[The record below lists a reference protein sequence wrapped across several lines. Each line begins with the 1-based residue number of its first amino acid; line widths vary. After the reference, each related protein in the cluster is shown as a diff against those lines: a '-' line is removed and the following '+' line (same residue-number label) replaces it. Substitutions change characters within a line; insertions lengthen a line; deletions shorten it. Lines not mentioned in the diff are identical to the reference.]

1 MIQYLYIKIIHER
14 RKMSMEQMKAYKF
27 RIYPSEIQKELIE
40 KSFGCTRFIYNN
52 MLALQI
58 KTYQEEGKSYS
69 KYDLVKMIPSL
80 KKEYEWLKEVDSTCL
95 QATID
100 DLDSA
105 YSNFFREIKKGNNQ
119 GFPKFKSKRNPKR
132 SFESK
137 CVNNNITIKD
147 NLIKLPKLKWVR
159 AKITQSIDGKILNA
173 TVSKTP
179 TGKYF
184 VSLCCKVDIEQLSKV
199 DSNIGIDLGLK
210 EFAICSNGE
219 IFDNP
224 KWLRKANYRLKLEQ
238 RRLSK
243 MQKFSNNW
251 NKQRIK
257 VAKIHERIVNQ
268 RKDYLHKISTKL
280 IRENQI
286 ICLEDLK
293 VSNMMK
299 NHKLAGAIS
308 EVSWYEFRRMLEYK
322 AKWYGR
328 NISVIDKTYPSSQLC
343 NVCGYRNKDV
353 KNLGLREW
361 TCPKCREYH
370 DRDINAS
377 INILKEGLR
386 LVSLEQTCKPVN
398 AQCNGTI
405 EQESPSSNVTVG
417 S

>member
-1 MIQYLYIKIIHER
+1 
-14 RKMSMEQMKAYKF
+14 MEQMKAYKF

-58 KTYQEEGKSYS
+58 KTYEEEGKSYS

-95 QATID
+95 QATVD

-105 YSNFFREIKKGNNQ
+105 YQNFFREIKKGNNQ

-328 NISVIDKTYPSSQLC
+328 TISVVDKTYPSSQLC

-353 KNLGLREW
+353 KNLGLRKWICE
-361 TCPKCREYH
+361 CGEEH

-398 AQCNGTI
+398 A
-405 EQESPSSNVTVG
+405 
-417 S
+417 

>member
-1 MIQYLYIKIIHER
+1 
-14 RKMSMEQMKAYKF
+14 MEQMKAYKF
-27 RIYPSEIQKELIE
+27 RIYPSEIQKQLIE

-58 KTYQEEGKSYS
+58 KTYEEQGKSYS

-105 YSNFFREIKKGNNQ
+105 YQNFFREIKKGNNQ
-119 GFPKFKSKRNPKR
+119 GFPKFKTKRNPKR

-159 AKITQSIDGKILNA
+159 ARISQVVDGRILNA

-184 VSLCCKVDIEQLSKV
+184 VSLCCKVDIEQLPKV

-219 IFDNP
+219 IFANP

-243 MQKFSNNW
+243 MQKFSSNW

-257 VAKIHERIVNQ
+257 VAKIHEKIVNQ

-293 VSNMMK
+293 VNNMMK
-299 NHKLAGAIS
+299 NHKLAKAIS
-308 EVSWYEFRRMLEYK
+308 EVSWAEFRRMLEYK
-322 AKWYGR
+322 ANWYGR
-328 NISVIDKTYPSSQLC
+328 TISVIDKTYPSSQLC

-353 KNLGLREW
+353 KNLALRKW
-361 TCPKCREYH
+361 TCPECGEEH

-377 INILKEGLR
+377 KNILKEGLR
-386 LVSLEQTCKPVN
+386 LVSLEQAC
-398 AQCNGTI
+398 
-405 EQESPSSNVTVG
+405 
-417 S
+417 

>member
-1 MIQYLYIKIIHER
+1 
-14 RKMSMEQMKAYKF
+14 MEQMKAYKF
-27 RIYPSEIQKELIE
+27 RIYPNEVQKELIE
-40 KSFGCTRFIYNN
+40 KSFGCTRFVYNN

-58 KTYQEEGKSYS
+58 KEYEEKGKSYS
-69 KYDLVKMIPSL
+69 KYDLIKMIPAL

-95 QATID
+95 QATIE

-105 YSNFFREIKKGNNQ
+105 YQNFFREIKKGKKQ

-137 CVNNNITIKD
+137 CVNNNISIKE
-147 NLIKLPKLKWVR
+147 NLIKLPKLKWV
-159 AKITQSIDGKILNA
+159 KVKVTKSIDGKILNA
-173 TVSKTP
+173 TITKTP

-184 VSLCCKVDIEQLSKV
+184 VSLCCKVDIEQLEKV

-210 EFAICSNGE
+210 EFAICSDGE
-219 IFDNP
+219 VFNNP

-251 NKQRIK
+251 NKQRLK
-257 VAKIHERIVNQ
+257 VSKIHEKIVNQ
-268 RKDYLHKISTKL
+268 RKDYLHKVSTRI

-286 ICLEDLK
+286 ICIEDLK
-293 VSNMMK
+293 VSNLIK

-308 EVSWYEFRRMLEYK
+308 EVSWYEFRRLLEYK
-322 AKWYGR
+322 ASWYGR
-328 NISVIDKTYPSSQLC
+328 TISVIDKTYPSSQLC

-353 KNLGLREW
+353 KNLGLRKWE
-361 TCPKCREYH
+361 CPECGTLH

-377 INILKEGLR
+377 KNILKEGLR
-386 LVSLEQTCKPVN
+386 LVSLGQAC
-398 AQCNGTI
+398 
-405 EQESPSSNVTVG
+405 
-417 S
+417 

>member
-1 MIQYLYIKIIHER
+1 
-14 RKMSMEQMKAYKF
+14 MEQMKAYKF

-40 KSFGCTRFIYNN
+40 KSFGCTRFVYNS

-58 KTYQEEGKSYS
+58 KTYEEEGKSYS

-80 KKEYEWLKEVDSTCL
+80 KKKYEWLKEVDSTSL
-95 QATID
+95 QSTIE
-100 DLDSA
+100 DLDNA
-105 YSNFFREIKKGNNQ
+105 YKNFFREIKKGNNQ
-119 GFPKFKSKRNPKR
+119 GFPRFKSKRNPKR

-137 CVNNNITIKD
+137 CVNNNISIKD
-147 NLIKLPKLKWVR
+147 NLIKLPKLKWIR
-159 AKITQSIDGKILNA
+159 AKITQTVDGKILNA

-184 VSLCCKVDIEQLSKV
+184 VSLCCKVDIGKLEKV

-210 EFAICSNGE
+210 EFAICSNSE
-219 IFDNP
+219 IFNNP

-251 NKQRIK
+251 NKQRLK
-257 VAKIHERIVNQ
+257 VAKIHEKIVNQ
-268 RKDYLHKISTKL
+268 RKDYLQKVSTKI

-308 EVSWYEFRRMLEYK
+308 EVSWFEFRRMLEYK
-322 AKWYGR
+322 ANWYGR
-328 NISVIDKTYPSSQLC
+328 TISVIDKTYPSSQLC
-343 NVCGYRNKDV
+343 NVCGHRNKDV
-353 KNLGLREW
+353 KNLGLRKW
-361 TCPKCREYH
+361 ICKCGVEH

-377 INILKEGLR
+377 KNILKEGLR
-386 LVSLEQTCKPVN
+386 LVSLGQACKPVN
-398 AQCNGTI
+398 A
-405 EQESPSSNVTVG
+405 
-417 S
+417 

>member
-1 MIQYLYIKIIHER
+1 
-14 RKMSMEQMKAYKF
+14 MEQMKAYKF
-27 RIYPSEIQKELIE
+27 RIYPNETQKELME
-40 KSFGCTRFIYNN
+40 KSFGCTRFVYNH

-58 KTYQEEGKSYS
+58 KTYKEQGKSHS

-80 KKEYEWLKEVDSTCL
+80 KKEHEWLKEVDSTCL
-95 QATID
+95 QASID

-105 YSNFFREIKKGNNQ
+105 YQNFFREIKKGNNQ
-119 GFPKFKSKRNPKR
+119 GFPKFKTKRNPKR

-147 NLIKLPKLKWVR
+147 NLIKLPKLKWIK
-159 AKITQSIDGKILNA
+159 AKITQTIDGKILNA
-173 TVSKTP
+173 TVSKTS

-184 VSLCCKVDIEQLSKV
+184 VSLCCKVDIEQLPKI

-210 EFAICSNGE
+210 EFAICSNGN
-219 IFDNP
+219 IFHNP

-243 MQKFSNNW
+243 MQKGSNNW

-286 ICLEDLK
+286 ICLEDLQ
-293 VSNMMK
+293 VSNMLK

-308 EVSWYEFRRMLEYK
+308 EISWYEFRRMLEYK

-328 NISVIDKTYPSSQLC
+328 TILIISKTFPSSQLC
-343 NVCGYRNKDV
+343 SHCGYRNKDV
-353 KNLGLREW
+353 KNLALREW
-361 TCPKCREYH
+361 TCPECETHH
-370 DRDINAS
+370 DRDLNAS
-377 INILKEGLR
+377 INILNEGLR
-386 LVSLEQTCKPVN
+386 LMRLEQPCKLAN
-398 AQCNGTI
+398 A
-405 EQESPSSNVTVG
+405 
-417 S
+417 

>member
-1 MIQYLYIKIIHER
+1 
-14 RKMSMEQMKAYKF
+14 MKAYKF

-58 KTYQEEGKSYS
+58 KTYEEEGKSYS

-137 CVNNNITIKD
+137 CVNNNIIVKG
-147 NLIKLPKLKWVR
+147 NLIKLPKLKWVK
-159 AKITQSIDGKILNA
+159 AKITQTIDGKILNA

-184 VSLCCKVDIEQLSKV
+184 VSLCCKVDITQLEKV
-199 DSNIGIDLGLK
+199 DSNIGVDLGLK
-210 EFAICSNGE
+210 EFAICSSGE
-219 IFDNP
+219 VFDNP

-257 VAKIHERIVNQ
+257 VAKIHEKIANQ

-280 IRENQI
+280 IKENQI
-286 ICLEDLK
+286 ICIEDLK
-293 VSNMMK
+293 VSNMVK
-299 NHKLAGAIS
+299 NHKLAKAIS

-328 NISVIDKTYPSSQLC
+328 TISVVDKTYPSSQLC

-353 KNLGLREW
+353 KNLGLRKWICE
-361 TCPKCREYH
+361 CGEEH

-398 AQCNGTI
+398 A
-405 EQESPSSNVTVG
+405 
-417 S
+417 

>member
-1 MIQYLYIKIIHER
+1 
-14 RKMSMEQMKAYKF
+14 MEQMKAYKF

-58 KTYQEEGKSYS
+58 KTYEEEGKSYS

-95 QATID
+95 QATVD

-105 YSNFFREIKKGNNQ
+105 YQNFFREIKKGNNQ

-322 AKWYGR
+322 ANWYGR
-328 NISVIDKTYPSSQLC
+328 TISVIDKTYPSSQLC

-353 KNLGLREW
+353 KNLGLRKW
-361 TCPKCREYH
+361 NCPKCREYH

-398 AQCNGTI
+398 A
-405 EQESPSSNVTVG
+405 
-417 S
+417 

>member
-1 MIQYLYIKIIHER
+1 
-14 RKMSMEQMKAYKF
+14 MEQMKAYKF

-58 KTYQEEGKSYS
+58 KTYEEEGKSYS

-105 YSNFFREIKKGNNQ
+105 YQNFFREIKKGNNQ

-322 AKWYGR
+322 ANWYGR
-328 NISVIDKTYPSSQLC
+328 TISVIDKTYPSSQLC

-353 KNLGLREW
+353 KNLGLRKWICE
-361 TCPKCREYH
+361 CGEEH

-398 AQCNGTI
+398 A
-405 EQESPSSNVTVG
+405 
-417 S
+417 

>member
-1 MIQYLYIKIIHER
+1 
-14 RKMSMEQMKAYKF
+14 MEQMKAYKF
-27 RIYPSEIQKELIE
+27 RIYPSEIQKQLIE

-58 KTYQEEGKSYS
+58 KTYEEQGKSYS

-105 YSNFFREIKKGNNQ
+105 YQNFFREIKKGNNQ
-119 GFPKFKSKRNPKR
+119 GFPKFKTKRNPKR

-159 AKITQSIDGKILNA
+159 ARISQVVDGRILNA

-184 VSLCCKVDIEQLSKV
+184 VSLCCKVDIEQLPKV

-219 IFDNP
+219 IFTNP

-243 MQKFSNNW
+243 MQKFSSNW

-257 VAKIHERIVNQ
+257 VAKIHEKIVNQ

-293 VSNMMK
+293 VNNMMK

-322 AKWYGR
+322 ANWYGR
-328 NISVIDKTYPSSQLC
+328 TISVIDKTYPSSQLC

-353 KNLGLREW
+353 KNLALRKW
-361 TCPKCREYH
+361 TCPECGEEH

-377 INILKEGLR
+377 KNILKEGLR
-386 LVSLEQTCKPVN
+386 LVSLEQAC
-398 AQCNGTI
+398 
-405 EQESPSSNVTVG
+405 
-417 S
+417 

>member
-1 MIQYLYIKIIHER
+1 
-14 RKMSMEQMKAYKF
+14 MSMEQMKAYKF

-58 KTYQEEGKSYS
+58 KTYEEEGKSYS

-95 QATID
+95 QATVD

-105 YSNFFREIKKGNNQ
+105 YQNFFREIKKGNNQ

-353 KNLGLREW
+353 KNLALRKW
-361 TCPKCREYH
+361 TCECGEEH
-370 DRDINAS
+370 ERDVNAS

-398 AQCNGTI
+398 A
-405 EQESPSSNVTVG
+405 
-417 S
+417 

>member
-1 MIQYLYIKIIHER
+1 M
-14 RKMSMEQMKAYKF
+14 
-27 RIYPSEIQKELIE
+27 
-40 KSFGCTRFIYNN
+40 
-52 MLALQI
+52 
-58 KTYQEEGKSYS
+58 
-69 KYDLVKMIPSL
+69 
-80 KKEYEWLKEVDSTCL
+80 
-95 QATID
+95 
-100 DLDSA
+100 
-105 YSNFFREIKKGNNQ
+105 
-119 GFPKFKSKRNPKR
+119 
-132 SFESK
+132 
-137 CVNNNITIKD
+137 
-147 NLIKLPKLKWVR
+147 IKLPKLKWVR

-219 IFDNP
+219 VFDNP

-257 VAKIHERIVNQ
+257 VAKIHEKIVNQ
-268 RKDYLHKISTKL
+268 RKDYLHKISTK
-280 IRENQI
+280 IIKENQI

-322 AKWYGR
+322 ANWYGR
-328 NISVIDKTYPSSQLC
+328 TISVIDKTYPSSQLC

-398 AQCNGTI
+398 A
-405 EQESPSSNVTVG
+405 
-417 S
+417 

>member
-1 MIQYLYIKIIHER
+1 
-14 RKMSMEQMKAYKF
+14 MEQMKAYKF
-27 RIYPSEIQKELIE
+27 RIYPSEVQKELIE
-40 KSFGCTRFIYNN
+40 KSFGCTRFVYNN
-52 MLALQI
+52 MLSLQI
-58 KTYQEEGKSYS
+58 KTYEKQGKSHS

-105 YSNFFREIKKGNNQ
+105 YQNFFREIKKGNNQ
-119 GFPKFKSKRNPKR
+119 GFPKFKSKRNTKR

-137 CVNNNITIKD
+137 CVNNNISIKD
-147 NLIKLPKLKWVR
+147 NFIKLPKLKWVR
-159 AKITQSIDGKILNA
+159 AKVTQTIDGKILNA

-179 TGKYF
+179 TGNYF
-184 VSLCCKVDIEQLSKV
+184 VSLCCKIDIKQLEKV
-199 DSNIGIDLGLK
+199 NHNIGIDLGLK

-238 RRLSK
+238 RKLSK
-243 MQKFSNNW
+243 MEKFSNNW

-257 VAKIHERIVNQ
+257 VAKIHERITNQ
-268 RKDYLHKISTKL
+268 RKDYLHKISTKI

-308 EVSWYEFRRMLEYK
+308 EVSWYEFRRLIEYK
-322 AKWYGR
+322 ASWYGR
-328 NISVIDKTYPSSQLC
+328 TVSVIDKTYPSSQLC
-343 NVCGYRNKDV
+343 NACEYRNKDV
-353 KNLGLREW
+353 KNLALREW
-361 TCPKCREYH
+361 TCPECGIHH

-377 INILKEGLR
+377 KNILKEGLR
-386 LVSLEQTCKPVN
+386 LVSLEQAC
-398 AQCNGTI
+398 
-405 EQESPSSNVTVG
+405 
-417 S
+417 

>member
-1 MIQYLYIKIIHER
+1 
-14 RKMSMEQMKAYKF
+14 MEQMKAYKF
-27 RIYPSEIQKELIE
+27 RIYPSEIQKQLIE
-40 KSFGCTRFIYNN
+40 KSFGCSRFIYNN

-58 KTYQEEGKSYS
+58 KTYEEQGKSYS
-69 KYDLVKMIPSL
+69 KYDLVKMIPLL

-105 YSNFFREIKKGNNQ
+105 YQNFFREIKKGNNQ
-119 GFPKFKSKRNPKR
+119 GFPKFKTKRNPKR

-147 NLIKLPKLKWVR
+147 NLIKLPKLKWIR
-159 AKITQSIDGKILNA
+159 AKISQVVEGKILNA

-199 DSNIGIDLGLK
+199 DSNVGIDLGLK
-210 EFAICSNGE
+210 EFAICSNGDV
-219 IFDNP
+219 FDNP

-238 RRLSK
+238 RKLSK

-257 VAKIHERIVNQ
+257 IAKIHERITNQ

-280 IRENQI
+280 IKENQI

-322 AKWYGR
+322 ANWYGR
-328 NISVIDKTYPSSQLC
+328 TISVIDKTYPSSQLC

-353 KNLGLREW
+353 KNLALRKW
-361 TCPKCREYH
+361 TCPECGEEH
-370 DRDINAS
+370 DRDVNAS
-377 INILKEGLR
+377 KNILKEGLR
-386 LVSLEQTCKPVN
+386 LVSLEQAC
-398 AQCNGTI
+398 
-405 EQESPSSNVTVG
+405 
-417 S
+417 

>member
-1 MIQYLYIKIIHER
+1 
-14 RKMSMEQMKAYKF
+14 MEQIKAYKF
-27 RIYPSEIQKELIE
+27 RIYPNETQKELIE
-40 KSFGCTRFIYNN
+40 KSFGCTRFVYNY

-58 KTYQEEGKSYS
+58 KTYEKQGKSHS

-80 KKEYEWLKEVDSTCL
+80 KKEYEWLKEIDSTCL
-95 QATID
+95 QASID

-105 YSNFFREIKKGNNQ
+105 YQNFFREIKKGNNQ
-119 GFPKFKSKRNPKR
+119 GFPKFKTKRNPKR

-147 NLIKLPKLKWVR
+147 NLIKLPKLKWIK
-159 AKITQSIDGKILNA
+159 AKITQTIDGKILNA
-173 TVSKTP
+173 TVSKTS

-184 VSLCCKVDIEQLSKV
+184 VSLCCKVDIEQLPKI

-210 EFAICSNGE
+210 EFAICSNGD
-219 IFDNP
+219 IFHNP
-224 KWLRKANYRLKLEQ
+224 KWLRKANYRFKLEQ

-243 MQKFSNNW
+243 MQKGSNNW

-257 VAKIHERIVNQ
+257 VAKIHERIANQ
-268 RKDYLHKISTKL
+268 RKDFLHKLSTKL
-280 IRENQI
+280 IKENQI

-322 AKWYGR
+322 ANWYGR
-328 NISVIDKTYPSSQLC
+328 TISVINKTYPSSQLC

-353 KNLGLREW
+353 KNLALRNW
-361 TCPKCREYH
+361 TCPSCGTSH

-377 INILKEGLR
+377 INILNEGLR
-386 LVSLEQTCKPVN
+386 LMRLEQP
-398 AQCNGTI
+398 
-405 EQESPSSNVTVG
+405 
-417 S
+417 

>member
-1 MIQYLYIKIIHER
+1 
-14 RKMSMEQMKAYKF
+14 MEQMKAYKF

-58 KTYQEEGKSYS
+58 KTYEEESKSYS

-80 KKEYEWLKEVDSTCL
+80 KKEYKWLKEVDSTCL

-105 YSNFFREIKKGNNQ
+105 YQNFFREIKKGNNQ

-132 SFESK
+132 SFKSK

-322 AKWYGR
+322 ANWYGR
-328 NISVIDKTYPSSQLC
+328 TISVIDKTYPSSQLC

-398 AQCNGTI
+398 A
-405 EQESPSSNVTVG
+405 
-417 S
+417 

>member
-1 MIQYLYIKIIHER
+1 
-14 RKMSMEQMKAYKF
+14 MEQMKAYKF

-58 KTYQEEGKSYS
+58 KTYEEEGKSYS

-137 CVNNNITIKD
+137 CVNNNIIVKG
-147 NLIKLPKLKWVR
+147 NLIKLPKLKWVK
-159 AKITQSIDGKILNA
+159 AKITQTIDGKILNA

-184 VSLCCKVDIEQLSKV
+184 VSLCCKVDITQLEKV
-199 DSNIGIDLGLK
+199 DSNIGVDLGLK
-210 EFAICSNGE
+210 EFAICSSGE
-219 IFDNP
+219 VFDNP

-257 VAKIHERIVNQ
+257 VAKIHEKIANQ

-280 IRENQI
+280 IKENQI
-286 ICLEDLK
+286 ICIEDLK
-293 VSNMMK
+293 VSNMVK
-299 NHKLAGAIS
+299 NHKLAKAIS

-353 KNLGLREW
+353 KNLALRKW
-361 TCPKCREYH
+361 TCECGEEH
-370 DRDINAS
+370 ERDVNAS

-398 AQCNGTI
+398 A
-405 EQESPSSNVTVG
+405 
-417 S
+417 

>member
-1 MIQYLYIKIIHER
+1 
-14 RKMSMEQMKAYKF
+14 MEQMKAYKF
-27 RIYPSEIQKELIE
+27 RIYPSEIQKQLIE

-58 KTYQEEGKSYS
+58 KTYEEQGKSYS

-105 YSNFFREIKKGNNQ
+105 YQNFFREIKKGNNQ
-119 GFPKFKSKRNPKR
+119 GFPKYKSKRNPKR

-137 CVNNNITIKD
+137 CVNNNIIVKG
-147 NLIKLPKLKWVR
+147 NLIKLPKLKWVK
-159 AKITQSIDGKILNA
+159 AKITQTIDGKILNA

-184 VSLCCKVDIEQLSKV
+184 VSLCCKVDITQLEKV
-199 DSNIGIDLGLK
+199 DSNIGVDLGLK
-210 EFAICSNGE
+210 EFAICSSGE
-219 IFDNP
+219 VFDNP

-257 VAKIHERIVNQ
+257 VAKIHEKIANQ

-280 IRENQI
+280 IKENQI
-286 ICLEDLK
+286 ICIEDLK
-293 VSNMMK
+293 VSNMVK
-299 NHKLAGAIS
+299 NHKLAKAIS

-322 AKWYGR
+322 ANWYGR
-328 NISVIDKTYPSSQLC
+328 TISVIDKTYPSSQLC

-353 KNLGLREW
+353 KNLALRKW
-361 TCPKCREYH
+361 TCPECGEEH

-398 AQCNGTI
+398 A
-405 EQESPSSNVTVG
+405 
-417 S
+417 

>member
-1 MIQYLYIKIIHER
+1 
-14 RKMSMEQMKAYKF
+14 MEQMKAYKF

-58 KTYQEEGKSYS
+58 KTYEEEGKSYS

-95 QATID
+95 QATVD

-105 YSNFFREIKKGNNQ
+105 YQNFFREIKKGNNQ

-132 SFESK
+132 SFKSK

-224 KWLRKANYRLKLEQ
+224 KWLRKVNYRLKLEQ

-322 AKWYGR
+322 ANWYGR
-328 NISVIDKTYPSSQLC
+328 TISVIDKTYPSSQLC

-398 AQCNGTI
+398 A
-405 EQESPSSNVTVG
+405 
-417 S
+417 

>member
-1 MIQYLYIKIIHER
+1 
-14 RKMSMEQMKAYKF
+14 MEQMKAYKF
-27 RIYPSEIQKELIE
+27 RIYPSEIQKQLIE
-40 KSFGCTRFIYNN
+40 KSFGCSRFIYNN

-58 KTYQEEGKSYS
+58 KTYEEQGKSYS
-69 KYDLVKMIPSL
+69 KYDLVKMIPLL

-105 YSNFFREIKKGNNQ
+105 YQNFFREIKKGNNQ
-119 GFPKFKSKRNPKR
+119 GFPKFKTKRNPKR

-147 NLIKLPKLKWVR
+147 NLIKLPKLKWIR
-159 AKITQSIDGKILNA
+159 AKISQVVEGKILNA

-199 DSNIGIDLGLK
+199 DSNVGIDLGLK
-210 EFAICSNGE
+210 EFAICSNGDV
-219 IFDNP
+219 FDNP

-238 RRLSK
+238 RKLSK

-257 VAKIHERIVNQ
+257 IAKIHERITNQ

-280 IRENQI
+280 IKENQI

-322 AKWYGR
+322 ANWYGR
-328 NISVIDKTYPSSQLC
+328 TISVIDKTYPSSQLC

-353 KNLGLREW
+353 KNLALRKW
-361 TCPKCREYH
+361 TCPECGEEH
-370 DRDINAS
+370 DRDVNAS
-377 INILKEGLR
+377 KNILKEGLR
-386 LVSLEQTCKPVN
+386 LVSLEQ
-398 AQCNGTI
+398 AY
-405 EQESPSSNVTVG
+405 
-417 S
+417 

>member
-1 MIQYLYIKIIHER
+1 
-14 RKMSMEQMKAYKF
+14 MEQMKAYKF

-58 KTYQEEGKSYS
+58 KTYEEEGKSYS

-95 QATID
+95 QATVD

-105 YSNFFREIKKGNNQ
+105 YQNFFREIKKGNNQ

-132 SFESK
+132 SFKSK

-353 KNLGLREW
+353 KNLALRKW
-361 TCPKCREYH
+361 TCECGEEH
-370 DRDINAS
+370 ERDVNAS

-398 AQCNGTI
+398 A
-405 EQESPSSNVTVG
+405 
-417 S
+417 

>member
-1 MIQYLYIKIIHER
+1 
-14 RKMSMEQMKAYKF
+14 MEQMKAYKF

-58 KTYQEEGKSYS
+58 KTYEEESKSYS

-137 CVNNNITIKD
+137 CVNNNIIVKG
-147 NLIKLPKLKWVR
+147 NLIKLPKLKWVK
-159 AKITQSIDGKILNA
+159 AKITQTIDGKILNA

-184 VSLCCKVDIEQLSKV
+184 VSLCCKVDITQLEKV
-199 DSNIGIDLGLK
+199 DSNIGVDLGLK
-210 EFAICSNGE
+210 EFAICSSGE
-219 IFDNP
+219 VFDNP

-257 VAKIHERIVNQ
+257 VAKIHEKIANQ

-280 IRENQI
+280 IKENQI
-286 ICLEDLK
+286 ICIEDLK
-293 VSNMMK
+293 VSNMVK
-299 NHKLAGAIS
+299 NHKLAKAIS

-328 NISVIDKTYPSSQLC
+328 TISVVDKTYPSSQLC

-353 KNLGLREW
+353 KNLGLRKWICE
-361 TCPKCREYH
+361 CGEEH

-398 AQCNGTI
+398 A
-405 EQESPSSNVTVG
+405 
-417 S
+417 

>member
-1 MIQYLYIKIIHER
+1 
-14 RKMSMEQMKAYKF
+14 MEQMKAYKF

-58 KTYQEEGKSYS
+58 KTYEEEGKSYS

-95 QATID
+95 QATVD

-105 YSNFFREIKKGNNQ
+105 YQNFFREIKKGNNQ
-119 GFPKFKSKRNPKR
+119 GFPKFKNKRNPKR
-132 SFESK
+132 SFKSK

-322 AKWYGR
+322 ANWYGR
-328 NISVIDKTYPSSQLC
+328 TISVIDKTYPSSQLC

-353 KNLGLREW
+353 KNLGLRKW
-361 TCPKCREYH
+361 NCPKCREYH

-398 AQCNGTI
+398 A
-405 EQESPSSNVTVG
+405 
-417 S
+417 